1 MEVAQGRTRSALR
14 VGRAMARLLWRGTRA
29 LLRPR
34 NRGAGGPAELPYR
47 DWLEL
52 HVRAQAKARR
62 VRPRAGW
69 FSILTCVYDG
79 SPVPFLEEAARSVF
93 GQTWPHFEWVLFD
106 NGCSRPELTA
116 LLARLRRD
124 SRVRCLRAPHNLGIL
139 PAMRRSLEHATGQYV
154 IPLDA
159 DDLLLPDALHAIARA
174 IVEHG
179 SPPFVYSDEDVLVD
193 GLPQAP
199 YCRPDWDPVLN
210 LCSSY
215 AFHLCAFQ
223 RQVALDLGVYSNEA
237 RNWCQDWDAIT
248 RFSAAGVRPLH
259 LPQVLYHWRMHPASS
274 TNRPDPEKGSLFS
287 QRHLLQGVLDR
298 RPDGGLFE
306 VQPFPIFRGC
316 PEWWVRRRRERP
328 DPLQV
333 LLLAGGS
340 IPAADALQRLVAE
353 TAYPFAHL
361 HVIGAAPFA
370 AEDTRRLV
378 AALQAVHDRHQ
389 TGRDAGACLS
399 FWPWGGLPGLV
410 EAARQLE
417 EGLALV
423 WSDEVRPEGDEW
435 PWEATALCRLHP
447 DTVLVSGRIL
457 NPDRIVVAGGE
468 VFGVHGILGCPDRGR
483 PASDPGYWALALK
496 QKSVSAVHPAFF
508 LADARFLREALA
520 ALPGAATLPFLGAWL
535 GARAAERDRRVVFSP
550 LVTAVA
556 GGAFTGL
563 QQPGPDERERF
574 LREHGCRIPD
584 TRWYSP
590 LFCRDAGAAYR
601 LRKPADRS

>member
-1 MEVAQGRTRSALR
+1 MEVAHGGPGSALR

-29 LLRPR
+29 LIRPR
-34 NRGAGGPAELPYR
+34 NRGADRPAELPYL
-47 DWLEL
+47 DWLKL
-52 HVRAQAKARR
+52 HVRARAKARR
-62 VRPRAGW
+62 VRPRAGQ

-93 GQTWPHFEWVLFD
+93 GQTWPDFEWVLFD

-116 LLARLRRD
+116 LLERLRRD
-124 SRVRCLRAPHNLGIL
+124 SRVRCLRAPENLGIL
-139 PAMRRSLEHATGQYV
+139 PGLRRSLENATGQYV

-159 DDLLLPDALHAIARA
+159 DDLLLPDALHVTAWGLG
-174 IVEHG
+174 EHG

-193 GLPQAP
+193 GVPQAP

-210 LCSSY
+210 LCCSY

-223 RQVALDLGVYSNEA
+223 RRVALDVGVYSEAA

-248 RFSAAGVRPLH
+248 RFSGAGVRPLH

-287 QRHLLQGVLDR
+287 QRHVLQGVLDR

-328 DPLQV
+328 DPIHV
-333 LLLAGGS
+333 LLLVGGS
-340 IPAADALQRLVAE
+340 IPAVDALQRLIAE

-361 HVIGAAPFA
+361 HVIGARTFA
-370 AEDTRRLV
+370 SEDSNRLL
-378 AALQAVHDRHQ
+378 AALQAIHDRHQ
-389 TGRDAGACLS
+389 TGREVGACLS
-399 FWPWGGLPGLV
+399 FWPRGGLPGLV
-410 EAARQLE
+410 EAAGRLE

-423 WSDEVRPEGDEW
+423 WSGEVRPEGDEW

-457 NPDRIVVAGGE
+457 NRDRMVVAGGE
-468 VFGVHGILGCPDRGR
+468 VFGIHGILGCPDHAR
-483 PASDPGYWALALK
+483 PATDPGYWGLALK
-496 QKSVSAVHPAFF
+496 QKSVSAVHSAFF
-508 LADARFLREALA
+508 MAQAGFLREALA
-520 ALPGAATLPFLGAWL
+520 ALPEAATLPFLGAWL
-535 GARAAERDRRVVFSP
+535 GGRAADRDGRVVFSP
-550 LVTAVA
+550 LITAVA
-556 GGAFTGL
+556 DGIFAGL
-563 QQPGPDERERF
+563 QEPGPGERKRF
-574 LREHGCRIPD
+574 LQEHGSRMPD

-590 LFCRDAGAAYR
+590 LFRRDPGAAYR
-601 LRKPADRS
+601 LRKPGDRS